1 MYINPVL
8 MQICG
13 PIAIRVYG
21 LMIVIGLLAFMFLLL
36 RDKRRQQYISEDV
49 FHTAFFYGV
58 VFAVIGGRLLFFI
71 TDYQWKEGF
80 LHFFRLWEPGF
91 SLLGAVIAV
100 PLVVTIY
107 LWTEKI
113 SSLLFFDIIV
123 VYIPLLQAISRF
135 GCFGAGC
142 CHGLALDQPAWW
154 TVMYEHPDSLAPLN
168 IPLHPTQLY
177 SALASLIL
185 FFLLLLFSRLYSS
198 KRGFIF
204 GFYLFG
210 EGIARFVVDFFRM
223 RSEYEMTYGLK
234 IFQSHVTYYQGISA
248 IVSTVGVIMMII
260 SFVYSEKRASKL

>member
-1 MYINPVL
+1 MYINPTL
-8 MQICG
+8 LQICG
-13 PIAIRVYG
+13 PIGIRIYG
-21 LMIVIGLLAFMFLLL
+21 LMIVTGLCLFMYLVL
-36 RDKRRQQYISEDV
+36 RDERRKQYIPEYV

-58 VFAVIGGRLLFFI
+58 ISGIIGGRLLFFL
-71 TDYQWKEGF
+71 TEYQWDEGPF
-80 LHFFRLWEPGF
+80 QFFKLWEPGF
-91 SLLGAVIAV
+91 SLLGAVIAI
-100 PLVVTIY
+100 PPVVTIY
-107 LWTEKI
+107 LWFKNI
-113 SSLLFFDIIV
+113 SSLLFFDIIA

-135 GCFGAGC
+135 GCFGSGC
-142 CHGLALDQPAWW
+142 CHGLALDQSAWW

-177 SALASLIL
+177 SAVASLIL